1 MNITNRT
8 AKQFRESLDFLTTSY
23 GEGDVPVGSRKLP
36 SELALAVMTNKERL
50 DSILGLYSKT
60 LILKLKEFSE
70 TEGGK
75 STFKSDAARKEFEL
89 EMENLLGAEINF
101 ACKSV
106 SEQVIMKIPEIEEWV
121 LSSVKWLIKGYDPAS
136 NVTVDKTK
144 STT

>member
-1 MNITNRT
+1 
-8 AKQFRESLDFLTTSY
+8 
-23 GEGDVPVGSRKLP
+23 
-36 SELALAVMTNKERL
+36 
-50 DSILGLYSKT
+50 
-60 LILKLKEFSE
+60 
-70 TEGGK
+70 
-75 STFKSDAARKEFEL
+75 
-89 EMENLLGAEINF
+89 MENLLGAEINF